1 MGRMDRSLKKR
12 KREAETEDD
21 HQLSL
26 EKITIT
32 MKKVLLVSSSKYD
45 QQVCQAISDTLQDQ
59 NVTIEVTKDLL
70 EKQNVLC
77 VVSLNPETEDVV
89 KLNQWCQ
96 KQNVNLLWGQVHST
110 TLSVFCYP
118 DLSLIDSFQGENPR
132 PENDLLLTQH
142 IKLDNDK
149 NLHV

>member
-1 MGRMDRSLKKR
+1 MNLTTLKKSSGNFVDKTKREVRNFELLRGFPRMDRSLKKR

-32 MKKVLLVSSSKYD
+32 MKKVLLVSSSKHD

-70 EKQNVLC
+70 ENQNVLC
-77 VVSLNPETEDVV
+77 VVTLNPETEV
-89 KLNQWCQ
+89 KTRQIPLFEKSN
-96 KQNVNLLWGQVHST
+96 
-110 TLSVFCYP
+110 FC
-118 DLSLIDSFQGENPR
+118 LKIQF
-132 PENDLLLTQH
+132 
-142 IKLDNDK
+142 
-149 NLHV
+149 